1 MAKRKGEA
9 RLINMLKKL
18 KSAWVKIGEDRVAGR
33 GSQQNDVI
41 SHFMASTKE
50 TADNSADTHFC
61 LCHSY
66 ATKLESSQNKKKP
79 PPLPKRIRFSLQC
92 FYYLFII
99 DCICTRNSSTL
110 CQSFSSGLGGNDGVC
125 I

>member
-1 MAKRKGEA
+1 MARRKGEA

-18 KSAWVKIGEDRVAGR
+18 KSAWVKIGEDRVARR
-33 GSQQNDVI
+33 GSHQQNDVI

-66 ATKLESSQNKKKP
+66 ATKLESLQN
-79 PPLPKRIRFSLQC
+79 
-92 FYYLFII
+92 
-99 DCICTRNSSTL
+99 
-110 CQSFSSGLGGNDGVC
+110 
-125 I
+125 